1 MADYIFIR
9 KSRNALSSFLH
20 VVLNL
25 LLAVGSIGATLI
37 TGNCIIG
44 LILVFVSKWR
54 IFAVNHRYWLLNLRS
69 SLVDFIVG
77 ISFVLLTYAA
87 GTVLLPVHIVL
98 MVGYAVWLILIKP
111 RTSATFNIIQA
122 IWAIILGTTAA
133 SIFSVVTD
141 SAVLVFST
149 FIIGFA
155 ASHHVLVQNDTSD
168 RDTIFSSLVCGLVFA
183 EVSWLSY
190 SWLILYT
197 IGTTGICVSQLSLI
211 LAVLAYTYFQIYAE
225 LGKHG
230 SKLKFANVALPV
242 IFCLLVIIVLI
253 VGFSQPRFNIH

>member
-20 VVLNL
+20 VILNL
-25 LLAVGSIGATLI
+25 LLAIASIGATII

-44 LILVFVSKWR
+44 LILVFISKWR

-77 ISFVLLTYAA
+77 ISFVLLAYAA
-87 GTVLLPVHIVL
+87 GTTVLPVHILL
-98 MVGYAVWLILIKP
+98 MVGYAVWLIIIKP
-111 RTSATFNIIQA
+111 KSSANFNIIQA
-122 IWAIILGTTAA
+122 IIAVLLGTTTA
-133 SIFSVVTD
+133 SIFAAITD
-141 SAVLVFST
+141 SAVLVIAA

-155 ASHHVLVQNDTSD
+155 ASHHVLVQNGD
-168 RDTIFSSLVCGLVFA
+168 RDAVFSSLVCGLVFS
-183 EVSWLSY
+183 EISWLSY

-197 IGTTGICVSQLSLI
+197 IGTTGICVSQLSLV
-211 LAVLAYTYFQIYAE
+211 LSVLAYAYFQLYAE
-225 LGKHG
+225 LDKHG
-230 SKLKFANVALPV
+230 RKLKFADVALP
-242 IFCLLVIIVLI
+242 ILFCLFVIIVLI